1 MGATVAEDIVF
12 WLAEAMSD
20 QFVKVPKFIDP
31 HVDPVSCVV
40 A

>member
-1 MGATVAEDIVF
+1 MPF

-20 QFVKVPKFIDP
+20 QFVNGVKFIEPYDP
-31 HVDPVSCVV
+31 FATFD